1 MKYYLSLLL
10 IFLLLYWEEIL
21 FLVFLSLFLFFQC
34 HIFLLT
40 NLGVIL
46 TLLYEEYLGDLMAM
60 LVIFLSLVAFY
71 YFMKYHLLQR

>member
-21 FLVFLSLFLFFQC
+21 FLVFLFLFLFFHC
-34 HIFLLT
+34 HIFFFT

-46 TLLYEEYLGDLMAM
+46 TLQEYLGNLMAR

-71 YFMKYHLLQR
+71 YLMKHLLL